1 MAIPLFV
8 KVSPFVAK
16 KMQLDELRFK
26 TADGNYLLRQS
37 DFMVFGP
44 LYRLAEYAAMVGGV
58 VLKDS
63 EAAANQRGEINTPLP
78 EPLDPEFKAPEEETE
93 ADSNADDTE
102 LTKELDGG
110 EDDNN
115 E

>member
-37 DFMVFGP
+37 DFMGFGP
-44 LYRLAEYAAMVGGV
+44 LFRLAEYAAMVGGA

-63 EAAANQRGEINTPLP
+63 EAAANQRGELNTPLP
-78 EPLDPEFKAPEEETE
+78 EPLDPEFKAPEE
-93 ADSNADDTE
+93 ADSNTDSDTE
-102 LTKELDGG
+102 LIEELDGG
-110 EDDNN
+110 EDGDD